1 MQKAAEEALFREH
14 NTSGIG
20 EQQELFDEITASK
33 HYARWNIEPYEFIA
47 ANNLEFWRGNIIKY
61 VMRAGHKGSGWEDEI
76 KDLEKDKQYLDM
88 RIKDIKGD
96 KLVK

>member
-1 MQKAAEEALFREH
+1 MFREH

-20 EQQELFDEITASK
+20 EQQELFDEITAPK

-76 KDLEKDKQYLDM
+76 KDLEKAKQYLDM

-96 KLVK
+96 KLVE